1 MINSFND
8 LPFLPPVRSELA
20 NISHYYEKSKNQLRY
35 CYIAE
40 YPSDFSALLSW
51 IQYRFCKGY
60 KIFAY
65 RTYLTSKQERA
76 IAIKLHEDQCFAYI
90 SLADAKIYVKSK
102 DLAKLRK
109 NNHLIRY
116 ICRYGGYKVK
126 SKAIKAAISYEL

>member
-1 MINSFND
+1 MINSFDD
-8 LPFLPPVRSELA
+8 LPFLPPVCSELA

-35 CYIAE
+35 CYIVS
-40 YPSDFSALLSW
+40 YPSDLTALLDW
-51 IQYRFCKGY
+51 IRYRLCKGY

-65 RTYLTSKQERA
+65 RTFLLKKKEQA

-90 SLADAKIYVKSK
+90 SLKDAKIYVKSK

-116 ICRYGGYKVK
+116 ICRYCGYKVK
-126 SKAIKAAISYEL
+126 SKAMHD